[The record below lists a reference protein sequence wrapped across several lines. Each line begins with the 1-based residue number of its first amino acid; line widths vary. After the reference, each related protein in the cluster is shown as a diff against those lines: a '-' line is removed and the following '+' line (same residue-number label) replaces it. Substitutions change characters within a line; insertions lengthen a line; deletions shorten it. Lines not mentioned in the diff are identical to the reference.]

1 MLKKRAII
9 SVSNKTGVVELAREL
24 VEVGYEVVSTG
35 GTFKV
40 IKEAG
45 IEATYVTEIT
55 GFPEILEGRVKTLHP
70 NVHGGILAKRTPE
83 HLAQLEELN
92 IVPIDLVVVNLYP
105 FKETIAKPDVTLED
119 AIENIDI
126 GGPTMVRAAAKNYKD
141 VAIIVNPERYSVV
154 IDQLKTTGQIN
165 ETTRLSLAAEAFTHT
180 AEYDTYISGYLK
192 GVAGSDGE
200 FPEALMLK
208 GEKIQDLRYGE
219 NPHQKAVFYREV
231 GAKGAS
237 IGTAKQLHGK
247 ELSFN
252 NIIDINAALELV
264 REFEQPAAVVI
275 KHTNPCGTAIGNT
288 LVEAYKKAFDA
299 DAVSAFG
306 GIVGLNREVD
316 KATAEE
322 LSKPF
327 LEAIIAPSFAQEALD
342 ILTKKANVRL
352 LETGDLAQPQNKS
365 YDIKKVNG
373 GILLQDIDLGMVNLA
388 DLQVVTERKPDE
400 AELEELLFAWKVVK
414 HVKSNAIVVSKD
426 KQSIGVGAGQ
436 MNRVGSANI
445 AFEQAGDKC
454 QGAVLASDAFFPFR
468 DTIDQAAKA
477 GIKAIIQPGGSM
489 RDEESIQAANEHGIT
504 MVFTGMRHF
513 KH

>member
-373 GILLQDIDLGMVNLA
+373 GILLQDIDLGMVDLA